1 MQAPSYDRGSPPP
14 PEPLGGG
21 RDSLFLDLDGTL
33 VGIRSRP
40 EEVVAEAELLD
51 LLPRL
56 DARLGGRVAVVSGRS
71 VTDVDRIL
79 QGRVRCVAGVHGL
92 EWRSEFG
99 GPVTL
104 AAERLDPA
112 VAAALAA
119 FADARPGTF
128 VEDKGLGV
136 ALHYRAAPEH
146 EGDAVA
152 FAERLAA
159 ERGLASQRGRMV
171 VEVRSPAADKGAA
184 IERFLAVA
192 PFAGSR
198 PVFVGDDVTD
208 EDGFR
213 LVARRGGQG
222 VLVGPPRPT
231 AATCRLPD
239 DAAVRAWLERSLGSE
254 RR

>member
-14 PEPLGGG
+14 PEPLGG

-33 VGIRSRP
+33 VGIRPRP
-40 EEVVAEAELLD
+40 EDVVAEAELLD
-51 LLPRL
+51 LLPRVA
-56 DARLGGRVAVVSGRS
+56 DRLGGRLAVVSGRA
-71 VTDVDRIL
+71 VADVDRIL

-99 GPVTL
+99 GQVQL
-104 AAERLDPA
+104 AAEDLDPGVGEGA
-112 VAAALAA
+112 RGFVET
-119 FADARPGTF
+119 RPGML

-136 ALHYRAAPEH
+136 ALHYRNAPQHETAAVE
-146 EGDAVA
+146 

-159 ERGLASQRGRMV
+159 RHGLIARRGRMV
-171 VEVRSPAADKGAA
+171 VEVRSPAADKGRA
-184 IERFLAVA
+184 IARFLAAA

-213 LVARRGGQG
+213 LVEDLGGCG

-231 AATCRLPD
+231 AATRRLAD
-239 DAAVRAWLERSLGSE
+239 EKAVRAWLQGSLGEE
-254 RR
+254 RA